1 MYNFIFQLTIQEERH
16 KQTVA
21 PSITFEVE
29 AKLKQMLMVKVLSS
43 HNNKAQDTCEFG
55 LIEA

>member
-16 KQTVA
+16 A
-21 PSITFEVE
+21 NG
-29 AKLKQMLMVKVLSS
+29 QMLMAKVLSS